1 MMTLKSGKN
10 ETNMINTKN
19 TENIPGIY
27 NYCDRW
33 CERCMFTN
41 RCLSYKTERKQK
53 NELFSAGNDSSA
65 NTHTWDVIKE
75 SFEMAKELIREF
87 AIKEG
92 IDLDSLPKD
101 LEFSKKQNIIE
112 GKVKKHALVVAAD
125 RYLDSVTKWFDEAD
139 HLFILGFDDQRETI
153 TVSLTNRYQQLDIET
168 ITDAIEVIKW
178 YQYQISVKLSKALF
192 SKGMDEIDE
201 MGGVDGMDG
210 MERHDGS
217 AKVALIGID
226 RSIGAWNVLLS
237 NFRSEEDSILNI
249 LVCLGRLRNSVEKE
263 FPTARG
269 FVRPGFDD

>member
-1 MMTLKSGKN
+1 MITFGKRQN

-27 NYCDRW
+27 NYCDHW
-33 CERCMFTN
+33 CERCMFIN
-41 RCLSYKTERKQK
+41 KCLSYKTERKQK
-53 NELFSAGNDSSA
+53 KELLYVGSNNEVNSHS
-65 NTHTWDVIKE
+65 WDVIKE

-92 IDLDSLPKD
+92 IDIDSLPKD
-101 LEFSKKQNIIE
+101 MEFSKKQNIVE

-125 RYLDSVTKWFDEAD
+125 KYLDSVNNWFDEAD
-139 HLFILGFDDQRETI
+139 YLFVLGFDDKMESI
-153 TVSLTNRYQQLDIET
+153 TVSLTNQYQQLDVET

-201 MGGVDGMDG
+201 LDG
-210 MERHDGS
+210 MERHDGL

-237 NFRSEEDSILNI
+237 IFRTEEDSILNI
-249 LVCLGRLRNSVEKE
+249 LICLGRLRNSVEKE
-263 FPTARG
+263 FPNARG
-269 FVRPGFDD
+269 FVRPGFDE